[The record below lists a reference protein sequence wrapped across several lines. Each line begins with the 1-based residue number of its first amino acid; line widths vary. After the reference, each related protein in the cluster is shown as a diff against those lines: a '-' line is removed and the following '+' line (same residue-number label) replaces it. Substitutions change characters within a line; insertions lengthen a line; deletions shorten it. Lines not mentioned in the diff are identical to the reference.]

1 MANRAVKLL
10 SAILASIVLCVSVV
24 TIPLGTTDAAE
35 ECLTTP
41 KNETPSGQ
49 HWYYQTERG
58 TKRHCWFLRE
68 EIEHSSRVA
77 TSTSARQAARG
88 ATRENETVVTRS
100 TAGAHAEL
108 PMPQALSEK
117 EVRSTTPA
125 PMVNPD
131 VSEQGLPDSASSES
145 SQRSLVTSRWPE
157 PEDMLASAST
167 PPITPS
173 LAAASVPEPN
183 PGASTDRT
191 PAAPPVLLAKAE
203 TPAMATS
210 ASLQTLI
217 LVILGALTLMGLSG
231 STIYRLAYARRGL
244 QRYDSLHHEP
254 NLQSTDHLRVQQWLE
269 PNAENPARPA
279 VQRVEHIRSD
289 LEDNLRQIEKLHL
302 ISGGARSGAN
312 FLQFPSP
319 PHS

>member
-10 SAILASIVLCVSVV
+10 SAIFASIVLCVSVV
-24 TIPLGTTDAAE
+24 TIPLGATDAAE

-41 KNETPSGQ
+41 RNETPSGQ

-68 EIEHSSRVA
+68 ESEYSSRAA
-77 TSTSARQAARG
+77 TSTLARRAAPG
-88 ATRENETVVTRS
+88 ATRENKTLVTPS

-108 PMPQALSEK
+108 LMPQTHSEK
-117 EVRSTTPA
+117 DLEASPTTPA
-125 PMVNPD
+125 PLVNPE
-131 VSEQGLPDSASSES
+131 VSEQGLPDSASIES

-157 PEDMLASAST
+157 PSDTLASATST

-191 PAAPPVLLAKAE
+191 PAAPPVPLARAE

-217 LVILGALTLMGLSG
+217 LVILGALTLVGLSG
-231 STIYRLAYARRGL
+231 SAIYRLAYARRGL

-254 NLQSTDHLRVQQWLE
+254 KLQS
-269 PNAENPARPA
+269 
-279 VQRVEHIRSD
+279 
-289 LEDNLRQIEKLHL
+289 
-302 ISGGARSGAN
+302 
-312 FLQFPSP
+312 
-319 PHS
+319 

>member
-10 SAILASIVLCVSVV
+10 SAILASIVLCVSAV

-49 HWYYQTERG
+49 HWYYRTERG
-58 TKRHCWFLRE
+58 TKRHCWFLQE
-68 EIEHSSRVA
+68 EIEPSSRAA
-77 TSTSARQAARG
+77 TSTLARRAARG

-108 PMPQALSEK
+108 PMPKTLNEK
-117 EVRSTTPA
+117 DLEVPSTTPE
-125 PMVNPD
+125 PLVNPE
-131 VSEQGLPDSASSES
+131 VSEQGLPDSASIES
-145 SQRSLVTSRWPE
+145 PQRSLVASRWPE
-157 PEDMLASAST
+157 PEGTLASDGT

-183 PGASTDRT
+183 PDASTDRT
-191 PAAPPVLLAKAE
+191 PAAPPVPLAKAE

-217 LVILGALTLMGLSG
+217 LVILGALTLVGLSG
-231 STIYRLAYARRGL
+231 SAIYRLAYARREP
-244 QRYDSLHHEP
+244 QRYDSLHQEP
-254 NLQSTDHLRVQQWLE
+254 NLQSNDHLRVPQWLE
-269 PNAENPARPA
+269 PNAENPPIVPTSKAWSTSRA
-279 VQRVEHIRSD
+279 T
-289 LEDNLRQIEKLHL
+289 
-302 ISGGARSGAN
+302 
-312 FLQFPSP
+312 
-319 PHS
+319 